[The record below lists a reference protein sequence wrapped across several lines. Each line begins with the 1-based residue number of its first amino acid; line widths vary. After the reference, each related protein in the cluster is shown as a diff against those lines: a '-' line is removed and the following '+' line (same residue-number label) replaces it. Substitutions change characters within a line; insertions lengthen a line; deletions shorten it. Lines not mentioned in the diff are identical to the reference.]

1 MLPFSKCGSKQIVAF
16 SSRSQ
21 RTHTYIQ
28 IYIKHTY
35 ICFFG
40 ICRNTVIDSV
50 FTRRKAKTTR
60 NSEVFE
66 VDAAENTTMYFS
78 VFMLCEA
85 ETIANSD
92 VFEFAV
98 AQNTA
103 IYNAFLNLLSNSTAN
118 CDVFNDMVAK
128 NTAICE
134 VVYIFAQRRQASAM
148 YKNTTKTK
156 VSANKNVKN
165 RHPNSSIWP
174 PASRQDTWKKTS
186 KTDSRRP
193 AVKEHKVFSPDSE
206 SYGFLLQITMN
217 CPCAFSRQVA
227 GAGCRCWCSGAG
239 VVSWL
244 CTRWRQ
250 FAGADGGCRVGCR
263 ELAGGDRLLAPVL
276 VLGAGCWCWCC
287 WLAVHVVETGCWC
300 WCWCWVPRMRV
311 LVLVLLSWL
320 CAWWRQVAGAGCRA
334 GCVLVLGDG
343 CRCARAGAV
352 RVLVLSW
359 LCTRWRQVAGADA
372 GAGCR
377 MLCCARAVRLAYRK
391 WSKDI

>member
-156 VSANKNVKN
+156 VSAQQKRQKPSPKQL
-165 RHPNSSIWP
+165 RSGP

-250 FAGADGGCRVGCR
+250 VAGAGAGAGCRMPVLVAGCAR
-263 ELAGGDRLLAPVL
+263 GGDRLLVLVL
-276 VLGAGCWCWCC
+276 VLGASVGAG
-287 WLAVHVVETGCWC
+287 AV
-300 WCWCWVPRMRV
+300 
-311 LVLVLLSWL
+311 SWL
-320 CAWWRQVAGAGCRA
+320 CTWWRQVAGAGW
-334 GCVLVLGDG
+334 
-343 CRCARAGAV
+343 
-352 RVLVLSW
+352 RVPAL
-359 LCTRWRQVAGADA
+359 
-372 GAGCR
+372 
-377 MLCCARAVRLAYRK
+377 
-391 WSKDI
+391 